1 MLYDRDSKNS
11 RTDRELTRSHA
22 QPRILAVDDE
32 PHVLEALSTIL
43 EARGYEVRCVPNGAM
58 ALDEI
63 AAERPDVVLLDLA
76 MQRMDGIEVC
86 RRIRSYS
93 RVPILVLS
101 ALSDEPRKVRA
112 LDAGADDYVTKPF
125 GVEEL
130 LARVRAAIRR
140 GQTQRD
146 DEAVLD
152 VSGIRIDQLAHRV
165 YVDGS
170 EVHLTPTQYELLRF
184 LASNPDRLLT
194 QRAILVGVF
203 GPAYEDAVDNLRTFV
218 GQLRRKVER
227 DPARPQRIVT
237 EPGLGYR
244 FRSEPVSSSAANP

>member
-1 MLYDRDSKNS
+1 
-11 RTDRELTRSHA
+11 
-22 QPRILAVDDE
+22 
-32 PHVLEALSTIL
+32 
-43 EARGYEVRCVPNGAM
+43 M

-63 AAERPDVVLLDLA
+63 AIERPDVVLLDLA
-76 MQRMDGIEVC
+76 MPGIDGVEVC
-86 RRIRSYS
+86 RRVRSYS

-101 ALSDEPRKVRA
+101 ALSDEPRKVHA

-130 LARVRAAIRR
+130 LARIRAAIRR
-140 GQTQRD
+140 GQSQRD
-146 DEAVLD
+146 DEAVLQ
-152 VSGIRIDQLAHRV
+152 VAGIEIDQIARTV
-165 YVDGS
+165 VVDGN

-184 LASNPDRLLT
+184 FANNPDRVLT

-203 GPAYEDAVDNLRTFV
+203 GPTYEDAFDNLRTFV
-218 GQLRRKVER
+218 AQLRRKVER

-244 FRSEPVSSSAANP
+244 FRSEPTLLRDVHSA